1 MSHETYLNLTNSI
14 LSELNEVQLTSSN
27 FSDASG
33 IQGFVKNAVNRA
45 YFDIA
50 NENPEFPWLA
60 TDCADEPYFGNNFV
74 DTVVGQRWY
83 FLRKHSSGAHGT
95 AKDFGRIDW
104 DTFYLTTD
112 EVGTCSTTGVCSD
125 VSYTTASTCIAADNT
140 WTDYDTESACN
151 NASATWTTTHS
162 SPHTREQLSFL
173 TVDQWNRHY
182 RESDDAAKDTS
193 SYGVPRRVIMS
204 PCGRKFGLSPMPDK
218 VYRVFFYG
226 WDQIT
231 ELTAHDDEVKYP
243 EQWTSV
249 LSARARYYVWQF
261 KENTELAA
269 LAAQE
274 YKRGLKL
281 MKEYTGRPQPSV
293 MGDDR
298 IRHI

>member
-1 MSHETYLNLTNSI
+1 MSHETYLNLTNGI

-27 FSDASG
+27 FANASG
-33 IQGFVKNAVNRA
+33 IQGFVKNTVNRA

-60 TDCADEPYFGNNFV
+60 TECADEPYYGNTFV
-74 DTVVGQRWY
+74 DSVVGQRWY
-83 FLRKHSSGAHGT
+83 FLKKHSSGSHGT
-95 AKDFGRIDW
+95 AKDFGRVDW
-104 DTFYLTTD
+104 ENFYLTTD

-125 VSYTTASTCIAADNT
+125 VTYTTADTCIAASKT
-140 WTDYDTESACN
+140 WTDYDTEAVCTG
-151 NASATWTTTHS
+151 ASGTWTTTHS
-162 SPHTREQLSFL
+162 SPHTREQLRFF
-173 TVDQWNRHY
+173 TVDQWNRQY
-182 RESDDAAKDTS
+182 RENDDAGKDTA
-193 SYGVPRRVIMS
+193 SYGVPKRVIMS

-218 VYRVFFYG
+218 VYRIFFYA
-226 WDQIT
+226 WDQLS
-231 ELTAHDDEVKYP
+231 ELTAYDDEVKYP

-261 KENTELAA
+261 KENTELSA
-269 LAAQE
+269 LALQE

-298 IRHI
+298 VRYV